1 MDRAIASTTG
11 TPDGV
16 SEGRSLLGTRPSNN
30 QMTNNTQY
38 RIDPSADVSTEA
50 TIGSGTSI
58 WHRARV
64 REGAE
69 IGAECIIGTGVY
81 VDCDVIIGDRVKIQ
95 NHALIYKGVTLEDGV
110 FIGPQACLTND
121 RVPRSITPEGRI
133 KSEDDWTVGP
143 ILVRYGASI
152 GSGAIVLPGVTVGS
166 FAMVAAG
173 AVVTRDVPDQGLVM
187 GVPARLEGHVCQCG
201 ERLAEQDSKWR
212 CGSCG
217 RIYELDRDRIAAGV
231 LPR

>member
-1 MDRAIASTTG
+1 MVTSTAT
-11 TPDGV
+11 
-16 SEGRSLLGTRPSNN
+16 
-30 QMTNNTQY
+30 
-38 RIDPSADVSTEA
+38 IHPSAEVS
-50 TIGSGTSI
+50 SL
-58 WHRARV
+58 AR
-64 REGAE
+64 
-69 IGAECIIGTGVY
+69 IGTGTRVWHLVQIREGVEIGQNCIVGKGVY
-81 VDCDVIIGDRVKIQ
+81 IDFDVQIGDNVKIQ
-95 NHALIYKGVTLEDGV
+95 NSALIYHGATIEDGV

-121 RVPRSITPEGRI
+121 RVPRSITPEGCI

-152 GSGAIVLPGVTVGS
+152 GAGAIVLPWVTVGS

-201 ERLAEQDSKWR
+201 ERLAAQEGKWR

-217 RIYELDRDRIAAGV
+217 RTYELDRDRVTAGA